1 MRLVTKADAPIAPK
15 LVICAGIGTIKQML
29 WDRSTAVVFAE
40 LATILYNRARLK
52 TSDLRATETSQSL
65 SSARAPLE
73 ECLGNF
79 FFGRCSIFVRS
90 LFDPYSIV
98 VRSVFMNYPTWKNNL
113 ESSSLNSGQSEV
125 DKRPLVLAV
134 DDNHDNLELLTQIL
148 DLFGC
153 ECMGAVDGYAAIS
166 AAVDRPPDLIVL
178 DICLPDIDG
187 IEVVKRIQ
195 ENAELRHIPIVAVTA
210 LAKAEDRERILKAG
224 CVEYIS
230 KPFNIK
236 DLETIVRQHL
246 NSQMLLVEF

>member
-1 MRLVTKADAPIAPK
+1 
-15 LVICAGIGTIKQML
+15 
-29 WDRSTAVVFAE
+29 
-40 LATILYNRARLK
+40 
-52 TSDLRATETSQSL
+52 
-65 SSARAPLE
+65 
-73 ECLGNF
+73 
-79 FFGRCSIFVRS
+79 
-90 LFDPYSIV
+90 
-98 VRSVFMNYPTWKNNL
+98 MNYPTWKNNL
-113 ESSSLNSGQSEV
+113 ESSSLDSGESAV

-153 ECMGAVDGYAAIS
+153 ECVGAVDGYAALS

-236 DLETIVRQHL
+236 DLETIIRQHL